1 MKQKKNGPV
10 RADEERI
17 GAEAAIDGAA
27 VRPDK
32 RKNEQKESLRGEIYD
47 WIQCIV
53 AALVVC
59 VLLFSLA
66 VRLVDVVGNSMYP
79 TLENGDKVIV
89 SNLFYEPQQGDIIVF
104 RKDEYRPE
112 PLVKRVIAVGG
123 QTVDIDF
130 DLGIVYVDGVA
141 LDEPY
146 IAELT
151 TDPIDFSGPVEV
163 PEGHVFVMGDNRNY
177 STDSRYSQIGCVDVR
192 SIMGKVYYTVFP
204 IKNFGNDYDG

>member
-1 MKQKKNGPV
+1 M
-10 RADEERI
+10 
-17 GAEAAIDGAA
+17 
-27 VRPDK
+27 
-32 RKNEQKESLRGEIYD
+32 
-47 WIQCIV
+47 
-53 AALVVC
+53 
-59 VLLFSLA
+59 LLFSFA

>member
-1 MKQKKNGPV
+1 MKQKKNAPG
-10 RADEERI
+10 RAQQEDNAAEEKI
-17 GAEAAIDGAA
+17 PAE
-27 VRPDK
+27 
-32 RKNEQKESLRGEIYD
+32 KETPAQDSLRGEVYD
-47 WIQCIV
+47 WIQCVV

-59 VLLFSLA
+59 VLLFSFA

-89 SNLFYEPQQGDIIVF
+89 SNLFYEPEQGDIIVF

-130 DLGIVYVDGVA
+130 DLGIVYVDGEA

-151 TDPIDFSGPVEV
+151 TDPIDFAGPVEV
-163 PEGHVFVMGDNRNY
+163 RL
-177 STDSRYSQIGCVDVR
+177 
-192 SIMGKVYYTVFP
+192 
-204 IKNFGNDYDG
+204 